1 MRTFAAGKAIHILYS
16 VEFSQ
21 CTISELYYDRYD
33 VYDVYIVVHSS
44 NVCPLVATK
53 AFDITITT
61 MMSYFN

>member
-44 NVCPLVATK
+44 NVCIK
-53 AFDITITT
+53 IQ
-61 MMSYFN
+61 